1 VLIDV
6 VLVLYQ
12 LVLEFLRDEN
22 ALLKR
27 LVVRYPCIS
36 RCSRR

>member
-27 LVVRYPCIS
+27 LVVS
-36 RCSRR
+36 

>member
-1 VLIDV
+1 MLIDV

-27 LVVRYPCIS
+27 LVVS
-36 RCSRR
+36 